1 MHETTIRVRST
12 QVDQLGHLNNAAFL
26 EIFEWARWEWAEC
39 GGSAFNTMMSER
51 GLGPVVVH
59 ADVSFR
65 REVRFHERV
74 RIETRMQSCDSRKGV
89 IHQLMFR
96 EDGELSSEARF
107 TFLTLDLAARKVVSM
122 PEEIRAMVEPVPER

>member
-1 MHETTIRVRST
+1 MFETSFRIRST

-26 EIFEWARWEWAEC
+26 EIFEWARWEWGEQA
-39 GGSAFNTMMSER
+39 GSGFQGMIAGR

-74 RIETRMQSCDSRKGV
+74 RVQTRMESCAHRQGI
-89 IHQLMFR
+89 IHQRMLR
-96 EDGELSSEARF
+96 ADGKLASEARF
-107 TFLTLDLAARKVVSM
+107 TFLMMDLAQRRIVPM
-122 PEEIRAMVEPVPER
+122 PKELCAMVEPQPLR